1 MKLNKEKLETQIT
14 DGVDERV
21 KQANDSALAAVGI
34 VSIFCVLISLLYRL
48 YTDQNPLPDLISV
61 VVMMITYTV
70 VNSKNH
76 IYDIPRS
83 FTGKTL
89 DTGTD
94 KKSRKSRIKFY
105 ALDSLVFAAM
115 FTVIDLVVDTKFSV
129 SSAVL
134 DVVIGFAVSMVI
146 DYLLHGHTIKKYN
159 KYIDTLENDD
169 DEENE

>member
-83 FTGKTL
+83 FTGKN
-89 DTGTD
+89 
-94 KKSRKSRIKFY
+94 F
-105 ALDSLVFAAM
+105 
-115 FTVIDLVVDTKFSV
+115 
-129 SSAVL
+129 
-134 DVVIGFAVSMVI
+134 
-146 DYLLHGHTIKKYN
+146 
-159 KYIDTLENDD
+159 
-169 DEENE
+169 

>member
-70 VNSKNH
+70 VS
-76 IYDIPRS
+76 
-83 FTGKTL
+83 L
-89 DTGTD
+89 D
-94 KKSRKSRIKFY
+94 RKSTR
-105 ALDSLVFAAM
+105 LNSSHPLSSRM
-115 FTVIDLVVDTKFSV
+115 P
-129 SSAVL
+129 SSA
-134 DVVIGFAVSMVI
+134 
-146 DYLLHGHTIKKYN
+146 
-159 KYIDTLENDD
+159 
-169 DEENE
+169 

>member
-1 MKLNKEKLETQIT
+1 M
-14 DGVDERV
+14 
-21 KQANDSALAAVGI
+21 
-34 VSIFCVLISLLYRL
+34 
-48 YTDQNPLPDLISV
+48 
-61 VVMMITYTV
+61 

-83 FTGKTL
+83 CTGKTL

-94 KKSRKSRIKFY
+94 KKSRKSRIKLY
-105 ALDSLVFAAM
+105 AVDSLFLAAM
-115 FTVIDLVVDTKFSV
+115 FNVINLVVDTKFSV

-134 DVVIGFAVSMVI
+134 DVVIGFAVSIVI
-146 DYLLHGHTIKKYN
+146 DYLLHEHIIKKYN

>member
-94 KKSRKSRIKFY
+94 KKCRKSRIKFY

-146 DYLLHGHTIKKYN
+146 DYLLHEHTIKKYN